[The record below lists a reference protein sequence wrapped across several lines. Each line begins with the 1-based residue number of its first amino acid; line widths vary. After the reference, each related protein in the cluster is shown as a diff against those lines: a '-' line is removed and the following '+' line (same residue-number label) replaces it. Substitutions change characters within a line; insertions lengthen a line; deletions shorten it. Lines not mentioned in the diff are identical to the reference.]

1 MLMRDRQL
9 SSASIFYLKKYWG
22 AKTVVDNKA
31 RCPVPSFLLHVTPDP
46 ARAARFA
53 SLAGWASACPP
64 DPQTDTNAI
73 TLCHQTCQGRK
84 SSTIDLCNKLEDE
97 DMRSILKG
105 REPQV
110 CQCASRSVVPCHRN
124 RSLLVYTFVR
134 AMLSLMHSLSRETV
148 RFALMLTKLS
158 TCTQRDHLSQQGG
171 HTAKFVGMLKASPR
185 RKQR

>member
-31 RCPVPSFLLHVTPDP
+31 RCPVPSSLLHVTPDP

-134 AMLSLMHSLSRETV
+134 CRRHVEFDAFPVSRNGP
-148 RFALMLTKLS
+148 FCS
-158 TCTQRDHLSQQGG
+158 C
-171 HTAKFVGMLKASPR
+171 
-185 RKQR
+185 

>member
-1 MLMRDRQL
+1 MMRDRQL

-148 RFALMLTKLS
+148 RFAHANQAINVHAERSSVS
-158 TCTQRDHLSQQGG
+158 TGRSHS
-171 HTAKFVGMLKASPR
+171 
-185 RKQR
+185 